1 MSRVVV
7 KRAPDMQLVAY
18 ALARC
23 GDREGGADRPPA
35 WLDVDSWREAYARFF
50 DVLGDGRT
58 LESFA
63 NSLKNA
69 RDTFDAHV
77 DSRRIGWIDRDPAR
91 ARGPDTMVGRML
103 RQWGPRSDAELRAAV
118 LAVLARQPTP
128 LAVETPATPGSGSS
142 ASAAGETGLLRAR
155 TDEGRILAADFS
167 LAGNV
172 PSPEVTFECADGR
185 QRNRDYG
192 AAIELVLARLQ
203 RLDAIVL
210 NARVSSQV
218 AERRAEAEG
227 LDLALDP
234 RPFAWPLPVTDVSPR
249 TLRLALGRAGARV
262 GRPEGTSGNTTK
274 RITLRLQVAAASLA
288 ALAEALVS
296 GAVPVT
302 GKACGDPDGW
312 AGPPGPTGPIATV
325 DPAELEA
332 LRQRYRDA
340 PPKVKH
346 RLSAAIERGGVGAL
360 VKRAN
365 GYRCQVCEALGLA
378 SLGFRKRNGVP
389 YVEAHHVLPVS
400 SLAPGSLGP
409 QNVIT
414 VCANHHRQMHY
425 GTVEIAAQEEG
436 FHLVLDG
443 HSLILSRHT
452 SPDLGVVG
460 AASD

>member
-1 MSRVVV
+1 MV

-35 WLDVDSWREAYARFF
+35 WLEVDSWREAYARFF

-69 RDTFDAHV
+69 RDAFDAHV

-91 ARGPDTMVGRML
+91 ARGADTMVGRML
-103 RQWGPRSDAELRAAV
+103 REWRPRSDAELQAAV
-118 LAVLARQPTP
+118 LAVLARGPTP
-128 LAVETPATPGSGSS
+128 PAVGAPATPGLGSS
-142 ASAAGETGLLRAR
+142 APAAAETGLLRAR
-155 TDEGRILAADFS
+155 TDEGRMLAADFS
-167 LAGNV
+167 LAGDV
-172 PSPEVTFECADGR
+172 PSTELTFECADGR
-185 QRNRDYG
+185 RRNRDYG

-218 AERRAEAEG
+218 AERRAAAEG

-234 RPFAWPLPVTDVSPR
+234 RPFAWPLPLTDVSPR

-296 GAVPVT
+296 GAGSVT
-302 GKACGDPDGW
+302 GKAGGDPDGW
-312 AGPPGPTGPIATV
+312 TGPPAPTAPIATV

-346 RLSAAIERGGVGAL
+346 RLSAAIERGGVGNL

-365 GYRCQVCEALGLA
+365 GYRCQVCEALGLPP
-378 SLGFRKRNGVP
+378 LGFRKRNGVP
-389 YVEAHHVLPVS
+389 YVEAHHVLPVA
-400 SLAPGSLGP
+400 SLAPGALGP

-425 GTVEIAAQEEG
+425 GTVEIAPQNEG

-443 HSLILSRHT
+443 RSLILSRHT
-452 SPDLGVVG
+452 CPHRGVVVG
-460 AASD
+460 ASD